1 MVNQYSKM
9 QGYLKVFTSDILS
22 NKIKFVGAVFYSLI
36 LGISKT
42 IWKVNRSAVL
52 FVLYYHKMHRV

>member
-1 MVNQYSKM
+1 M
-9 QGYLKVFTSDILS
+9 QGYLKVLTFDILS

>member
-22 NKIKFVGAVFYSLI
+22 NKIKFVEAVFYSLI
-36 LGISKT
+36 WASQK
-42 IWKVNRSAVL
+42 
-52 FVLYYHKMHRV
+52 LYGR

>member
-36 LGISKT
+36 WASQK
-42 IWKVNRSAVL
+42 
-52 FVLYYHKMHRV
+52 LYGR